1 MKILRLSKTPLPEK
15 ARRAFSDFGMPVT
28 DMSPALLSAM
38 TSLKVS
44 KAIGNAD
51 YDIVMVD
58 SMDNAM
64 AVISARKLNPKA
76 TFRLVYYVK
85 PDSEVPKSVHKDIK
99 AGVNG
104 WLFPSQRLYDSY
116 PQELKNKVVGVPV
129 SLAGLKVERECLS
142 VPVIAWIGPIMH
154 ADLLKEA
161 IEEIETRQ
169 GRFVLRI
176 AGAGLAKTVMPLVRM
191 ARALQHAGKV
201 VWIGESYDI
210 AMEMAKCS
218 AVLRTAPD
226 INPTETIALQNGIPL
241 IRAADIAT
249 FLDGRYTAT
258 DIDFNPSAES
268 YLTALRNHL
277 LHIIQLTDN

>member
-1 MKILRLSKTPLPEK
+1 MKILRLSKTPLPAIALE
-15 ARRAFSDFGMPVT
+15 AFANFGMSVT
-28 DMSPALLSAM
+28 DLSPALLSAM

-64 AVISARKLNPKA
+64 AAISARKLNPKA
-76 TFRLVYYVK
+76 TFRLVYFVK
-85 PDSEVPKSVHKDIK
+85 PDSEIPKSVHKDIR
-99 AGVNG
+99 AGVDG

-116 PQELKNKVVGVPV
+116 PQELKNKAVVVPV

-161 IEEIETRQ
+161 IEEVEVQQ
-169 GRFVLRI
+169 GRFMLRV
-176 AGAGLAKTVMPLVRM
+176 AGAGQAKTVMPLVRL
-191 ARALQHAGKV
+191 ARALQHGANVEWTGD
-201 VWIGESYDI
+201 SYDI
-210 AMEMAKCS
+210 AKEMANCS

-226 INPTETIALQNGIPL
+226 ITPTETIALQNGIPL

-258 DIDFNPSAES
+258 DIDFNPSAEN
-268 YLTALRNHL
+268 YLTALRTHL
-277 LHIIQLTDN
+277 LHIIQLTEN